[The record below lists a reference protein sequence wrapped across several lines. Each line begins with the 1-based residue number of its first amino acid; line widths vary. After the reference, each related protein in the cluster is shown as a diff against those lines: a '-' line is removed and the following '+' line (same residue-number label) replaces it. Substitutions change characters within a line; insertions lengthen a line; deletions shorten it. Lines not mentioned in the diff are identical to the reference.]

1 MIGNLIMEAL
11 AAIGLILQMIILVP
25 FFIILF
31 LISLLIPP
39 TVDTDINQYETYR
52 QELNYAV
59 DFMPALDELGQFEE
73 LRFGYQET
81 PEFIFCPKTLSLTV
95 RYDEATYEAMKQ
107 QMLAAYE
114 FIDAPVID
122 TDGDLLLDDTF
133 TYQEYDFQ
141 SVPMLDDMHSA
152 CEYFGL
158 LGVNDGQRSIAWLYY
173 DNIDRDLIATTDNDL
188 DDQMRTIIDDEFHW
202 KPFTE

>member
-1 MIGNLIMEAL
+1 MIGTVITEVLG
-11 AAIGLILQMIILVP
+11 AIGLILQMIILVP

-52 QELNYAV
+52 QALNYAV
-59 DFMPALDELGQFEE
+59 DFMPALDELGQLEE

-81 PEFIFCPKTLSLTV
+81 PEFIFCPKTMSLTV
-95 RYDEATYEAMKQ
+95 RYDEATCEAMKQ

-114 FIDAPVID
+114 FIDSPMIE
-122 TDGDLLLDDTF
+122 TDGDILLDDAF
-133 TYQEYDFQ
+133 TYHGYDFKA
-141 SVPMLDDMHSA
+141 VPMLEYEYTT
-152 CEYFGL
+152 CKYFGL
-158 LGVNDGQRSIAWLYY
+158 LGVNDEQYSIAWLYY
-173 DNIDRDLIATTDNDL
+173 DDVDRDFVATPDNDL
-188 DDQMRTIIDDEFHW
+188 DEKMRTIIDDEFHW